1 MGSCSRRINCF
12 QDPHCLVL
20 RSTLTTC
27 ALAIDSCARV
37 PFMSANPPSK
47 EGVRPLLLQADSVFV
62 HTCRLQEKSGGRA
75 CLKTT
80 VILIKLCVHTIG
92 LDTTLLLPCNII
104 FTCEL
109 GKPPLAGG
117 DNLLTTRKLKLRA
130 AEGLNSLHTMHVL
143 GSDGKHDLTDGDT
156 RRSPLYLAK
165 CTAHTSLE
173 TIRAGTGKHLVDAQ
187 AVKGVKPHAEVK
199 LVLASVL
206 YHVLVGRDPSSLHCF

>member
-1 MGSCSRRINCF
+1 MFTLGLNSI
-12 QDPHCLVL
+12 LVY
-20 RSTLTTC
+20 
-27 ALAIDSCARV
+27 A
-37 PFMSANPPSK
+37 
-47 EGVRPLLLQADSVFV
+47 
-62 HTCRLQEKSGGRA
+62 CRLKEQSVCRA
-75 CLKTT
+75 RLEATM
-80 VILIKLCVHTIG
+80 VLIQFCVHTVG
-92 LDTTLLLPCNII
+92 LDTTLLLPSDIVL
-104 FTCEL
+104 TCEL
-109 GKPPLAGG
+109 GKTPLAGG
-117 DNLLTTRKLKLRA
+117 DDLLTTRKLKLRA
-130 AEGLNSLHTMHVL
+130 AEGLDSLHTMHVL